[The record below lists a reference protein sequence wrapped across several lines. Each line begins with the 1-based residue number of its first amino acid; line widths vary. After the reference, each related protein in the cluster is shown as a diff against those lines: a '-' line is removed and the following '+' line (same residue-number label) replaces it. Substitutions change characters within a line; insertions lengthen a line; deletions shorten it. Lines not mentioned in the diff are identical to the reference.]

1 MTGHYNASYSFYN
14 EIEGTSNDDI
24 LFVDYG
30 SVVGN
35 VWSAINSTY
44 LGHDKVIHF
53 YDYDATGGTRIL
65 AQHES
70 FSQVSGTYEFW
81 LLCDSNSDIVAMH
94 IYDDVTVAYSFY
106 MRDNG
111 QFAYYDG
118 VYTDLKPYSA
128 NVWYHIRFDFE
139 TGAGGYMGLGADEFD
154 LYINGILEA
163 DDISFRNPVGALDMW
178 NIMSSATPTDYSFY
192 LDAMG
197 FDWLSNYTMEENIM
211 PYHYEDNSSIEI
223 DKYDFNIKAVNDDFS
238 GSVLANT
245 QGWTSSYIGARMNYG
260 NQDGESHEI
269 QFQADD
275 MVTRTSSLYQDFDL
289 DDNRFNVTWE
299 VVFVVFNDWSGD
311 EFEVR
316 IPSKDETLLTE
327 INIFC
332 DSTGQYLRYYD
343 GAVYQTLQTGLNQ
356 DDLMQFNF
364 GFGEG
369 IGYLTFLID
378 GVYEDSWVIPLIDD
392 SKTGLGTVRVNHV
405 SQQEADPHSYSNVFL
420 EYIGVYAEGI
430 SQFDD
435 GFGYYTYYLEDYLGS
450 WDFQTYN
457 LINITANGTFYLA
470 GSEGIYDVGTSG
482 FGTICTFDNYNFTSR
497 FFNVYDVSTSDM
509 SNPFLILYLRNNVVT
524 YPNITS
530 LNIEGIVFEEGTNEY
545 YPTYDNG
552 NIINNESFW
561 FATNGYLRYT
571 LTVNDNNTEYIL
583 IDINVDDEVTYSRSF
598 LYIGYNYNQ
607 FGREIRIDYQDYTTG
622 IYNVTYGFRTE
633 RVYLPSQNI
642 LMNFEV
648 VITDN
653 DLYDSYNG
661 IGYFR
666 YFILRPSSE
675 HDISVAT
682 STLLTALTP
691 LLFVILLPSF
701 IITYSFKKVGKDDD
715 LRGKVLLP
723 VITLFTMVAF
733 WFAEIELWMF
743 FLMLLGFGVLFYL
756 QRD

>member
-1 MTGHYNASYSFYN
+1 MTGHYNASYSFDNETIGTADTSIGFVDTLISTPNLQIVSSHESHSNIINMSSSSGWEGFYN
-14 EIEGTSNDDI
+14 EFTPQTSGTIEYWVNCPQT
-24 LFVDYG
+24 
-30 SVVGN
+30 N
-35 VWSAINSTY
+35 VRTPLGLTDSSAWSSFPRASIE
-44 LGHDKVIHF
+44 F
-53 YDYDATGGTRIL
+53 DATGNI
-65 AQHES
+65 E
-70 FSQVSGTYEFW
+70 VE
-81 LLCDSNSDIVAMH
+81 
-94 IYDDVTVAYSFY
+94 
-106 MRDNG
+106 
-111 QFAYYDG
+111 G
-118 VYTDLKPYSA
+118 VDKKSYNA
-128 NVWYHIRFDFE
+128 NQWYHIKQEFDVLTDWHLWINGE
-139 TGAGGYMGLGADEFD
+139 SIDGGAGYGYGGAITDLRKFFIVQMPSGLIYFD
-154 LYINGILEA
+154 AIGYSWDTEY
-163 DDISFRNPVGALDMW
+163 
-178 NIMSSATPTDYSFY
+178 PTE
-192 LDAMG
+192 L
-197 FDWLSNYTMEENIM
+197 NIM
-211 PYHYEDNSSIEI
+211 PYHYENTSSIEI

-245 QGWTSSYIGARMNYG
+245 QGWISSYIGDRMNYG

-356 DDLMQFNF
+356 DDLMQFNL

-405 SQQEADPHSYSNVFL
+405 SQQEADPHSYSHVFL

-482 FGTICTFDNYNFTSR
+482 FGTICTFDNYNFTPR

-642 LMNFEV
+642 LMNFEL

-682 STLLTALTP
+682 STLLTALIP